1 MNKHLHR
8 IVFNAARGLRMVVQE
23 TARSTGRGARK
34 ATSGGAGAGSA
45 AVSVAAIAA
54 ALMSAPLH
62 AQIVA
67 DPHAPGGQRPTVL
80 GAPNGVPVV
89 NIQTPSAAGV
99 SRNTYSQFDV
109 QRNGVVLNNS
119 RGNAQTQLGGWV
131 QGNPWLATGSA
142 RVILNEVHSANPSQ
156 LRGYVEVAGPRT
168 EVIIAN
174 PAGIQVDG
182 GGFINVNRAT
192 LTTGTPQFNAQGG
205 LDSFVVRGG
214 SVSVDGAG
222 LDAAKTDY
230 AAILARAVQVNAGLW
245 ANELKVVTG
254 ANQVSADSSQATPTA
269 GSGAAPSFALDVA
282 ALGGMYAGKITL
294 VGTEAGVGVRNAG
307 HIGAGA
313 GGLVVTAAGRLENTG
328 TLEGAKVEL
337 SSASDIDNRG
347 GTIRQAGTRD
357 ISVTA
362 PVLSN
367 TQGGFIGAEPVA
379 ATPAG
384 GGEATA
390 GSGASGSTPEVT
402 IGGGTAV
409 ATDSNAAATAGIAE
423 VAPAQPATAVGS
435 GAISAA
441 GTILN
446 DGGRIYAGGEM
457 SLNTPR
463 IDNSGGTIAV
473 GSLAVSGP
481 TFSNAG
487 GTLNVAHAFS
497 ADVGTLNN
505 AGGSLRAGSIA
516 IATTGELN
524 NQDGLLASDG
534 DVALHVGGS
543 LRNSHGRIS
552 AVAVLDTTTGGAL
565 DNTSGGLIA
574 NGALALM
581 AGSIDNTL
589 GTIQSAAG
597 AASLAVAG
605 RFLNDRGSLGAGTD
619 LAVQAG
625 SLANTG
631 SLRAGND
638 GTVAVTHALSNV
650 GSIHSARNTTITA
663 GSLASGSAAVLG
675 AGIRSD
681 GSLGAEGN
689 LRVTTARELVAGGT
703 LLAAGQMTLQG
714 TTTDLSGSS
723 ASASGIDLTAT
734 QGNVVT
740 SGATVVAAGT
750 LGVHANSQ
758 AAQTLVNQNGK
769 LGAGHI
775 AVDASNIS
783 NTQGGEIIQSGSG
796 ELRIALPGV
805 LDNTSGKV
813 AASGSVQI
821 NAARVDNSAGVMA
834 SVDGALAVDASGAV
848 VNDGGRMTA
857 AADLHVGAASLGNRS
872 GVLAGRG
879 MTITTRGGAFDN
891 GHGTVNATGAADIST
906 GALTNDAGLIRAV
919 GDLRVDTGSA
929 QLSNTQAAGHAS
941 GLGGI
946 ASTAGSLTLTSGLLR
961 NDGGFIGSTGAL
973 VSNTGGVSNQSG
985 EIAGGATIAWNS
997 TAFDNTSGSFHGVGD
1012 VHLTTAGGTLTNTA
1026 GTITARDGGLR
1037 IEAGTLKNAAQGSV
1051 AAVIASGGDLDIAA
1065 TQLQNTA
1072 QGATQALLWSGKDL
1086 HLDAGTVTNAGQ
1098 IQSSA
1103 SARVRASQIDS
1114 TGGTM
1119 TAIDELRL
1127 ETTTFDNTTTLTA
1140 GSFAFVG
1147 QRFNNQA
1154 GAVLQTSGSMALDA
1168 SDAVTNDGRLVAG
1181 ETLSINTGDL
1191 VNRAEITATDL
1202 QVVAARTITNTAAGV
1217 LGADNSVRLRTG
1229 TLSNSGVINAN
1240 ARGNASLVRIDADTV
1255 NNLGTGAIY
1264 GDNIQINAGTLNNS
1278 PDAGSVTAPVI
1289 AARNHL
1295 AIGVATL
1302 NNLDGAS
1309 LYSIGSIAIGGTVDV
1324 NGVVNGKAQSLNNI
1338 SATIEAVERLDMAA
1352 ETLLNERRDVQIVS
1366 TQVLDDTRT
1375 MLPPAWWHN
1384 GPQTGPNALTGNYNG
1399 QVAYYVDPTAILKDE
1414 VFITPDGYQIHRA
1427 EVQLSASDSAFFTAW
1442 GSLSGRVGNR
1452 SRYDISQDGVVVIYY
1467 TSRQDGQAN
1476 PDQVA
1481 GAPGAFEGQA
1491 VTVTRWETDT
1501 LAYNSAYGHCTTNCV
1516 RLQTPLD
1523 YNDPINNF
1531 NRDTLRQHPTSGSG
1545 NEVKRIAH
1553 HTAVEEQL
1561 VAGAGAEA
1569 LILSGG
1575 AMNIDIGSAL
1585 TNRYGRISARGDLT
1599 IDGQGGNPET
1609 NSKVTNIGHTLTRT
1623 HSFTNTTVT
1632 GAGGTYDWTNADIVE
1647 NVGSV
1652 GGSITSGGT
1661 LTITGKTL
1669 ANTNAANAGPAAVGN
1684 VTFGGMSV
1692 LPGTPGYSFTLP
1704 TSSLYHL
1711 NGGSSGAPITA
1722 SAGAG
1727 TPGASNG
1734 MATPVAV
1741 NGNRPLVET
1750 DPRFAS
1756 YGTWRSSDYLLN
1768 NLGFDANNV
1777 LKRLGDGFYEQQL
1790 IRQQLLQLTGSGY
1803 LDGYTNDQ
1811 DQYTALLN
1819 AGGVFAQQYSL
1830 TLGVGLSEAQMAL
1843 LTSDIVWLVSET
1855 VTLPDGTRET
1865 VLVPRVY
1872 QAVRTGDLDSS
1883 GALLAGKNIRIDMSG
1898 DVVNSG
1904 SIDGKSVTQILAG
1917 GDLANLGG
1925 RVTGGQAVGLYA
1937 DRDILNIGGQVKSG
1951 GVLVADAGR
1960 DLLVTTTVRS
1970 DAGGAQPGGVITQ
1983 AATRIDRVASME
1995 VTGQAEGSGQM
2006 SLSAGRNATLTGAQ
2020 IVNGSAAGAT
2030 TIKAGGDLTLATV
2043 IESRSESTYFNAGNN
2058 YSSASSKEVGTT
2070 IQGNGNVVL
2079 QSDGNTSIRGGNV
2092 QSKEG
2097 DLSVKAGGDITI
2109 EAARD
2114 TAQSDFIGTSTSKG
2128 LLRKKTTVESHA
2140 LSTTTAIGSSLSG
2153 KTVTLSSGRDTVLS
2167 GSSLYAED
2175 ALRIDAKRD
2184 VRIEAA
2190 YDTATSTDFTQVT
2203 KTPSGIAKVLGSAGT
2218 VIGLTTLA
2226 PDPGSANLLTRKDAK
2241 DGASQTSTQVV
2252 SSTLSAGS
2260 IDIRSGRDTTVVGST
2275 LVADNDVS
2283 IDAGRDLTVR
2293 SAQSTSTSTSNGST
2307 QASGNVGSF
2316 WKPAIGRASSTTDG
2330 QSSDTVQVG
2339 SQIASLD
2346 GNVKLRAGGTYT
2358 QTASDVTALGTGAD
2372 GKAGNI
2378 DISARNVVINEA
2390 YDTHTSAQ
2398 QTEAKSLTAGGTA
2411 SVPLYNAAQSTVGTA
2426 RATSQTGDSRMQAI
2440 GAAATAYN
2448 AYKTYEAVTNP
2459 GYKVGAMLSDSRSQ
2473 SSSTQSSSTVVGST
2487 VFGAGNVNITATGG
2501 GTDSNLTAT
2510 AATITGNNVSLSAD
2524 NAVTLQSARSTS
2536 DYDYQQSSSKYG
2548 VGVSYSVGAQNGMT
2562 IDLAAGSNRGTGSGR
2577 DSTNVNTYVTAMNT
2591 ATIKSGGN
2599 TTLDGA
2605 VVQAETVKAEVGGN
2619 LLIQSE
2625 QDTSTATVNQSGGGF
2640 DASICYFWCVGT
2652 PVVAGGSVNT
2662 AGGKGQYASVVE
2674 QSGIQAGDGGFDV
2687 KVAGNTN
2694 LVGGVIASTDK
2705 AVDGGKNSFTTG
2717 SLTMSDVVNVDT
2729 FNASGY
2735 SVSGS
2740 YGGTA
2745 NGGAGFNGGSVGV
2758 GQAGATRTTTTTSG
2772 ISGVAGNA
2780 EVRTGDGSNGLT
2792 PSWVASELLKDVSA
2806 QVQIT
2811 STATGILIEMTP
2823 QIMGAITRLMGGGSA
2838 PSLNQA
2844 ELARNEI
2851 VGILK
2856 DPALTDQQRAQLNEL
2871 LGFVKV
2877 GEEYLRGIQG
2887 QSGGA
2892 DTVVGERLE
2901 TTPARL
2907 LIPWGAAGSAGA
2919 AGAGAAGAGAAGLG
2933 SAAGSG
2939 YRDPETGQWVGASPI
2954 NFPPL
2959 SAVEDLVRANPVL
2972 APFYFGYLQF
2982 LGMLQSSQ
2990 SSGNNDGQTAGGN
3003 PADTYGTPPNGASPP
3018 PDGDDDHRVAN
3029 GADARNE
3036 VRRSAEPYGKSG
3048 QAFNVGTE
3056 AELEGLFSRL
3066 TQNSE
3071 QINASNYSGTMR
3083 VLPDGTRVGLREG
3096 SKTTGKTIDVFPR
3109 TGKPYKVHIKP

>member
-34 ATSGGAGAGSA
+34 ATNGAAGA
-45 AVSVAAIAA
+45 AVSVVAIAA

-67 DPHAPGGQRPTVL
+67 DPSAPGGQRPTVL
-80 GAPNGVPVV
+80 AAPNGVPLV
-89 NIQTPSAAGV
+89 NIQTPSAGGV

-142 RVILNEVHSANPSQ
+142 RVILNEVNSANPSQ

-214 SVSVDGAG
+214 NVSIDGAG
-222 LDAAKTDY
+222 LDASKTDY
-230 AAILARAVQVNAGLW
+230 AAILARAVQVNAGIW
-245 ANELKVVTG
+245 ANELKAVAG
-254 ANQVSADSSQATPTA
+254 ANQVSADSSQARPTT
-269 GSGAAPSFALDVA
+269 GNGAAPSFALDVA

-313 GGLVVTAAGRLENTG
+313 GGLVVTASGRLENTG

-337 SSASDIDNRG
+337 SSATDIDNRG

-357 ISVTA
+357 LSVTA

-367 TQGGFIGAEPVA
+367 TNGGVIGAEPVA
-379 ATPAG
+379 ATDPASG
-384 GGEATA
+384 TPGTDTGTTPTTSTTSTTNTTTNTTTTAGITEAT
-390 GSGASGSTPEVT
+390 PLQP
-402 IGGGTAV
+402 
-409 ATDSNAAATAGIAE
+409 AAATG
-423 VAPAQPATAVGS
+423 P
-435 GAISAA
+435 GAITAA
-441 GTILN
+441 GSVLN
-446 DGGRIYAGGEM
+446 DGGRIYAGGEIA
-457 SLNTPR
+457 LNTPR
-463 IDNSGGTIAV
+463 IDNTG
-473 GSLAVSGP
+473 GSLSVGTMAVTGNR
-481 TFSNAG
+481 FSNAG
-487 GTLNVAHAFS
+487 GTLNVSRDFS
-497 ADVGTLNN
+497 ASVGSFDNSGGTLH
-505 AGGSLRAGSIA
+505 AGNLLIDAV
-516 IATTGELN
+516 GELLN
-524 NQDGLLASDG
+524 DRGVLTSARDAGLT
-534 DVALHVGGS
+534 V
-543 LRNSHGRIS
+543 
-552 AVAVLDTTTGGAL
+552 GGAL
-565 DNTSGGLIA
+565 DNTGGRITA
-574 NGALALM
+574 
-581 AGSIDNTL
+581 
-589 GTIQSAAG
+589 Q
-597 AASLAVAG
+597 
-605 RFLNDRGSLGAGTD
+605 R
-619 LAVQAG
+619 
-625 SLANTG
+625 
-631 SLRAGND
+631 
-638 GTVAVTHALSNV
+638 H
-650 GSIHSARNTTITA
+650 TTISA
-663 GSLASGSAAVLG
+663 NLLQGGGGASVLG
-675 AGIRSD
+675 AGIESD
-681 GSLGAEGN
+681 GRLGTVGD
-689 LRVTTARELVAGGT
+689 LRVTAAGRLIAGGT

-714 TTTDLSGSS
+714 TTADLSGSA

-734 QGNVVT
+734 QGNVVM

-758 AAQTLVNQNGK
+758 ATQTLVNQNGK
-769 LGAGHI
+769 LRAGRI
-775 AVDASNIS
+775 AIDASNIS

-796 ELRIALPGV
+796 SLLIALPGV
-805 LDNTSGKV
+805 LDNTGGKV
-813 AASGSVQI
+813 AASGSIQI
-821 NAARVDNSAGVMA
+821 NAGSVDNSAGVMA

-848 VNDGGRMTA
+848 VNDGGRMNA
-857 AADLHVGAASLGNRS
+857 ATDLHVGATSLSNRN

-879 MTITTRGGAFDN
+879 LTIATRGGAFDN
-891 GHGTVNATGAADIST
+891 SHGTVNATGAADIST
-906 GALTNDAGLIRAV
+906 GALTNDTGLIRAV
-919 GDLRVDTGSA
+919 GDLRVDTGNA
-929 QLSNTQAAGHAS
+929 QLSNAQAAGHAS

-946 ASTAGSLTLTSGLLR
+946 ASTAGSLTLTSGLVR

-973 VSNTGGVSNQSG
+973 SSNTGDVSNQSG

-997 TAFDNTSGSFHGVGD
+997 TAFDNTGGSLHGVGD
-1012 VHLTTAGGTLTNTA
+1012 VHLTTASGLLNNTA

-1037 IEAGTLKNAAQGSV
+1037 IEAGTLRNAAQGSS

-1086 HLDAGTVTNAGQ
+1086 HLDAGTVANAGQ

-1103 SARVRASQIDS
+1103 SARVRAGQIDS

-1127 ETTTFDNTTTLTA
+1127 ETATFDNTTTLTA

-1154 GAVLQTSGSMALDA
+1154 GAVLQTTGSMALGA
-1168 SDAVTNDGRLVAG
+1168 SDAVTNDGRLVAS

-1202 QVVAARTITNTAAGV
+1202 QVVASGTITNTAAGV

-1229 TLSNSGVINAN
+1229 TLNNSGVINAN

-1255 NNLGTGAIY
+1255 NNIGTGAIY

-1309 LYSIGSIAIGGTVDV
+1309 LYSIGSMAIGGDVSV
-1324 NGVVNGKAQSLNNI
+1324 NGVVSGKAQALNNI
-1338 SATIEAVERLDMAA
+1338 SATIEAGGRLDMAA

-1384 GPQTGPNALTGNYNG
+1384 GPQSGPNALTGNYNA
-1399 QVAYYVDPTAILKDE
+1399 QIAYYVDPAAILKDE

-1442 GSLSGRVGNR
+1442 GSLAGRVGNR

-1476 PDQVA
+1476 PDQIA
-1481 GAPGAFEGQA
+1481 GAPGAFEGQGT
-1491 VTVTRWETDT
+1491 TVTRWETDT

-1523 YNDPINNF
+1523 YNDPVNNF

-1545 NEVKRIAH
+1545 NEVQRIAH

-1609 NSKVTNIGHTLTRT
+1609 NSKVTNVGHTLTRT

-1632 GAGGTYDWTNADIVE
+1632 GGRGTYDWTNPDIVE

-1684 VTFGGMSV
+1684 VTFAGMSV

-1704 TSSLYHL
+1704 TNSLYHL
-1711 NGGSSGAPITA
+1711 NGGNSGAPLAT
-1722 SAGAG
+1722 SA
-1727 TPGASNG
+1727 G
-1734 MATPVAV
+1734 MATPGAF

-1750 DPRFAS
+1750 DPRFAN
-1756 YGTWRSSDYLLN
+1756 YGAWRSSDYLLN
-1768 NLGFDANNV
+1768 NLGFDPNNV

-1819 AGGVFAQQYSL
+1819 AGSVFAQHYSL
-1830 TLGVGLSEAQMAL
+1830 TLGVGLSDAQMAL

-1872 QAVRTGDLDSS
+1872 QAVRKGDLDSS

-1951 GVLVADAGR
+1951 GVLIADAGR

-1995 VTGQAEGSGQM
+1995 VTGQAGVTGQM
-2006 SLSAGRNATLTGAQ
+2006 SLSAGRDVTLTGAQ
-2020 IVNGSAAGAT
+2020 IVNGSAVGT
-2030 TIKAGGDLTLATV
+2030 TMIKAGGDLTLATV
-2043 IESRSESTYFNAGNN
+2043 TESGSERTYFDAGNN
-2058 YSSASSKEVGTT
+2058 YSSASTKEVGTT

-2079 QSDGNTSIRGGNV
+2079 RSEGDTLIRGGNV
-2092 QSKEG
+2092 QSKKG

-2114 TAQSDFIGTSTSKG
+2114 TAQSDFVGTSTSKG

-2140 LSTTTAIGSSLSG
+2140 LSSSTAIGSSLSG
-2153 KTVTLSSGRDTVLS
+2153 KTVTLSSGRDTVLT

-2184 VRIEAA
+2184 VRIEADH
-2190 YDTATSTDFTQVT
+2190 DTMASTDFTQVT
-2203 KTPSGIAKVLGSAGT
+2203 KTPSGIAKALGSAGA
-2218 VIGLTTLA
+2218 VIGVATLA
-2226 PDPGSANLLTRKDAK
+2226 PEPLSANLLTRKDVK
-2241 DGASQTSTQVV
+2241 DGANQTSTRVV
-2252 SSTLSAGS
+2252 GSTLSAGS
-2260 IDIRSGRDTTVVGST
+2260 IDIRSGRDTAVVGST

-2283 IDAGRDLTVR
+2283 IDAGRDLTIQ
-2293 SAQSTSTSTSNGST
+2293 SAQSTSTSTTNAST
-2307 QASGNVGSF
+2307 QGSGNVGTF
-2316 WKPAIGRASSTTDG
+2316 WNPAIGRASSTTDG
-2330 QSSDTVQVG
+2330 QGSATVQVG
-2339 SQIASLD
+2339 SQVASLD
-2346 GNVKLRAGGTYT
+2346 GNVKLTADGTYT
-2358 QTASDVTALGTGAD
+2358 QTASEVMALGAGPTGD
-2372 GKAGNI
+2372 AGNI
-2378 DISARNVVINEA
+2378 DITARTVIINEA
-2390 YDTHTSAQ
+2390 YDTTTNAQ
-2398 QTEAKSLTAGGTA
+2398 QTETRQLSIGGSVKVPIVDAVRSLSSTA
-2411 SVPLYNAAQSTVGTA
+2411 Q
-2426 RATSQTGDSRMQAI
+2426 ATGRTGDSRMQAL
-2440 GAAATAYN
+2440 GAATAASQASDIYAMAN
-2448 AYKTYEAVTNP
+2448 AANYGGIKATATLTN
-2459 GYKVGAMLSDSRSQ
+2459 SHSEST
-2473 SSSTQSSSTVVGST
+2473 STSSTSTVVGSS
-2487 VFGAGNVNITATGG
+2487 VWAANNVSIRATGG
-2501 GTDSNLTAT
+2501 GESSNISAT
-2510 AATITGNNVSLSAD
+2510 AANISGIDVTLDAD
-2524 NAVTLQSARSTS
+2524 NAVTLQSAQDTYNQNS
-2536 DYDYQQSSSKYG
+2536 QQSGNSQSFG
-2548 VGVSYSVGAQNGMT
+2548 VGIGVGAQTGVT
-2562 IDLAAGSNRGTGSGR
+2562 FEVGASRYGGTGNSQG
-2577 DSTNVNTYVTAMNT
+2577 STQVNTYVDGVDSV
-2591 ATIKSGGN
+2591 TIRSGGN
-2599 TTLDGA
+2599 TTLAGA
-2605 VVQAETVKAEVGGN
+2605 VVTADHVKADVGGN
-2619 LLIQSE
+2619 LDIESR
-2625 QDTSTATVNQSGGGF
+2625 QDTATAAAKESSAGGS
-2640 DASICYFWCVGT
+2640 ASICIPPICYGAYVMGS
-2652 PVVAGGSVNT
+2652 VYGGSARGT
-2662 AGGKGQYASVVE
+2662 GSYASVNE
-2674 QSGIQAGDGGFDV
+2674 QSGIQAGDGGFEV
-2687 KVAGNTN
+2687 NVQGNTN
-2694 LVGGVIASTDK
+2694 LVGGVIASTDA
-2705 AVDGGKNSFTTG
+2705 AVDGGNNTFQSG
-2717 SLTMSDVVNVDT
+2717 SLTSSDIVNTDS

-2735 SVSGS
+2735 SVAAGYNTGS
-2740 YGGTA
+2740 SAGIGSAGGGRT
-2745 NGGAGFNGGSVGV
+2745 SV
-2758 GQAGATRTTTTTSG
+2758 TSSG

-2780 EVRTGDGSNGLT
+2780 NVRSGDGSNGLT
-2792 PSWVASELLKDVSA
+2792 LGWNA
-2806 QVQIT
+2806 
-2811 STATGILIEMTP
+2811 
-2823 QIMGAITRLMGGGSA
+2823 GG
-2838 PSLNQA
+2838 L
-2844 ELARNEI
+2844 
-2851 VGILK
+2851 
-2856 DPALTDQQRAQLNEL
+2856 LTDVQAQIEITAAFSQQAASAWGQYANGKFGAAVAAEDEEAAACWAPDGACRAAGHAAIGGLTGGVGGA
-2871 LGFVKV
+2871 LGAGVSSAMAPVFID
-2877 GEEYLRGIQG
+2877 YLRANDVPEVLVQAFAAGAAAG
-2887 QSGGA
+2887 VGGA
-2892 DTVVGERLE
+2892 LG
-2901 TTPARL
+2901 
-2907 LIPWGAAGSAGA
+2907 GSAGA
-2919 AGAGAAGAGAAGLG
+2919 AAGFNEATNNAVVAVPLLIEVLVAAGETAILACVRSPKCVAVIGATALNALT
-2933 SAAGSG
+2933 SNSSQNQDGSG
-2939 YRDPETGQWVGASPI
+2939 EG
-2954 NFPPL
+2954 
-2959 SAVEDLVRANPVL
+2959 
-2972 APFYFGYLQF
+2972 
-2982 LGMLQSSQ
+2982 
-2990 SSGNNDGQTAGGN
+2990 SGPAGGN
-3003 PADTYGTPPNGASPP
+3003 QADTYGTPPNGASPP
-3018 PDGDDDHRVAN
+3018 PDGDDDQRVAN
-3029 GADARNE
+3029 GADARSE
-3036 VRRSAEPYGKSG
+3036 VRRTAEPYGNSG
-3048 QAFNVGTE
+3048 QAFNVKSE
-3056 AELEGLFSRL
+3056 AELKSLFSRL

-3071 QINASNYSGTMR
+3071 QINASGYNGTMR
-3083 VLPDGTRVGLREG
+3083 ILPDGTRVGLRGG
-3096 SKTTGKTIDVFPR
+3096 SQTGGQTIDVFPR
-3109 TGKPYKVHIKP
+3109 GGKPFKVHIKS